1 MNTSRLFPSLLYETR
16 GLLLAR
22 VKFSRLP
29 SLLQIYRYIFYHDYR
44 PYVGISVF
52 VHTFQFWARRNFM
65 KFIQFHIFS
74 IFFIF
79 SFFPLFIAFMYKMKA
94 KFVISFVIVPMQC
107 CFLWLRTLPH
117 SEENTKQS
125 LLVQAGTSFIWTNRG
140 IFSRNNR
147 LFNLLAISF

>member
-1 MNTSRLFPSLLYETR
+1 MRPAVYYSRVLNFPGCHR
-16 GLLLAR
+16 CC
-22 VKFSRLP
+22 
-29 SLLQIYRYIFYHDYR
+29 
-44 PYVGISVF
+44 
-52 VHTFQFWARRNFM
+52 
-65 KFIQFHIFS
+65 KFID
-74 IFFIF
+74 IFFTTNIGHTWEFLYLCIHF
-79 SFFPLFIAFMYKMKA
+79 SSELGGILWNLFSSTFFPYFSYFPFFPLFIAFMYKMKA

-125 LLVQAGTSFIWTNRG
+125 LLIQAGTSFIWTNRG